1 MKKLTVLG
9 VLTLSLS
16 HCGMVSS
23 PSHLKHDAGQPVR
36 PQSKPWLWANDTEAE
51 YLAMGNSSDSTSLL
65 GPKKFLP
72 SDHPMTK
79 RLQAWITELDTHI
92 RAEHPTEMAQVPS
105 PIVHVEVTSDINAF
119 VTAIPVCYDNVKLT
133 FDGSQNSGSR
143 DGSQNVAIINDG
155 AFMGGAS
162 AVGQSPTEMPDCR
175 HTKLTLAELNERLD
189 FLNGTHKDC
198 KVTLKPGVDL
208 SGSAFEVLASKNCL
222 LTGDLENTSG
232 AAVLGMLATSRH
244 VTVFTGILGIM
255 SEEAII
261 AVLAHELGHY
271 YRPHIGSGNVH
282 YNFAYDASGVNPNKR
297 PDPKAGN
304 EDIAF
309 QVDAVNSSYMVSGSR
324 LSNLQHNVPKEALHA
339 VSGSEFHPTM
349 LPVLKELM
357 ILYSSTSN
365 VACVE
370 AFPMGESLETN
381 HVLQSLFLP
390 LRDLTDAES
399 AKVTAWEAK
408 AMACLESIKLDAAN
422 ASPNAAE
429 AMESATSNW
438 AFARKAAKPVPAS
451 GTLLD
456 WVRKIDAGVKSAY
469 QAADILPAT
478 EFSDEAIKA
487 INAKTDSEVAASKD
501 LALKF
506 EQGKLGFYTPEQEA
520 DELSAEWVNGL
531 HIDVKAPGD
540 AFMSFIK
547 LFESDDVYN
556 ACNAKR
562 QNKWL
567 EADQSSTFVP
577 WNTLMLDPHPD
588 SCYRVRDVDLEMN
601 AHSYSNPAEGPR
613 QMPNSPK
620 WDDLVAALPK
630 PHQPLA
636 TSIATSARG
645 RVSHWIGT
653 AKGPFSRMRP
663 LHCAFDAQ
671 H

>member
-1 MKKLTVLG
+1 MKKLTLLG
-9 VLTLSLS
+9 ILTLCLS

-23 PSHLKHDAGQPVR
+23 QSHLKHDVGQPVR
-36 PQSKPWLWANDTEAE
+36 TESKPWLWANDTEAE
-51 YLAMGNSSDSTSLL
+51 YLAIGNPSDSTSLL

-72 SDHPMTK
+72 ASHPMTK
-79 RLQAWITELDTHI
+79 RLQAWITELDSHI
-92 RAEHPTEMAQVPS
+92 RAEHPAKMAQVPS

-133 FDGSQNSGSR
+133 FNGSQNSGAR
-143 DGSQNVAIINDG
+143 DGSQYLAIINDG
-155 AFMGGAS
+155 VFFGGA
-162 AVGQSPTEMPDCR
+162 AGVGQSPTEMPDCR

-189 FLNGTHKDC
+189 FLNESHKDC
-198 KVTLKPGVDL
+198 KVTLKPGVDH
-208 SGSAFEVLASKNCL
+208 SGNTFEVLASKNCV
-222 LTGDLENTSG
+222 LTGDLENASG
-232 AAVLGMLATSRH
+232 ASVLGMMATSRH

-255 SEEAII
+255 GEEAII

-271 YRPHIGSGNVH
+271 YRPHVGSGNVH
-282 YNFAYDASGVNPNKR
+282 YNFAYDASGVNPDKR
-297 PDPKAGN
+297 PVSKAGS
-304 EDIAF
+304 EEVVG
-309 QVDAVNSSYMVSGSR
+309 QVGVVNSSFMVSGSR
-324 LSNLQHNVPKEALHA
+324 LSNLHHNVPKAALHEVA
-339 VSGSEFHPTM
+339 GSEFHPTM

-365 VACVE
+365 LACIE
-370 AFPMGESLETN
+370 AFPMGEGLETN
-381 HVLQSLFLP
+381 HVLQSFFLP

-408 AMACLESIKLDAAN
+408 AIACLEAVKLDAAN
-422 ASPNAAE
+422 ASPNATE

-438 AFARKAAKPVPAS
+438 GFAREAAKPVPTT

-456 WVRKIDAGVKSAY
+456 WVRKMDADVKAAYNSAK
-469 QAADILPAT
+469 IKPAT
-478 EFSDEAIKA
+478 DFSDDAIKA
-487 INAKTDSEVAASKD
+487 INDRTDSDVAASKD
-501 LALKF
+501 LAEKF
-506 EQGKLGFYTPEQEA
+506 EQEKLGFYTVEQEA

-540 AFMSFIK
+540 AFISFIK

-567 EADQSSTFVP
+567 EADQSFTFVP

-588 SCYRVRDVDLEMN
+588 SCYRVRDMDLEMG
-601 AHSYSNPAEGPR
+601 AHSYSNPDGGPR
-613 QMPNSPK
+613 QMPETPS
-620 WDDLVAALPK
+620 WDSLVTSLPK
-630 PHQPLA
+630 PHQLVA
-636 TSIATSARG
+636 TRVAIGIRG
-645 RVSHWIGT
+645 RASHSVGS
-653 AKGPFSRMRP
+653 AHGPLSGMRP